1 MASLEGA
8 AGGAATGATV
18 AGPYGALVGGVL
30 GAFSGG
36 DKKPAGSAGGGAAPQ
51 APDVQSS
58 TQSTNQTVTNNISV
72 GDFGESTRA
81 LLPFIGALP
90 SPYTT
95 PSGYSA
101 EAFLSGRSPVTTYAL
116 VALLGLFGVVVY
128 KKALR

>member
-1 MASLEGA
+1 MAALDGA
-8 AGGAATGATV
+8 ASGAASGAAV

-30 GAFSGG
+30 GALSG
-36 DKKPAGSAGGGAAPQ
+36 DKGSSGKSGSGAAPAQQ

-81 LLPFIGALP
+81 LLPFLTALP
-90 SPYTT
+90 APYAT

-101 EAFLSGRSPVTTYAL
+101 EAFLSGRSSVTTYAVTGL
-116 VALLGLFGVVVY
+116 LALAGVLLYRKLG
-128 KKALR
+128 